1 MTVGT
6 FRALERRMITNTERL
21 DKENIVKTSV
31 RIPKLVAMSA
41 VAAVTLVA
49 CGGDD
54 SANDSASDTTMEMS
68 SDTTTEMSSDTPM
81 EMSSPI
87 EITGAWARTSPM
99 MATMGAAYMM
109 IMSMDDDRLVAAA
122 VDSSIA
128 DHAEVHE
135 VVMADG
141 SDMSMDH
148 SGMDM
153 GSDSSMD
160 MGSET
165 TMAMS
170 SGEMVMRE
178 VEGIDIV
185 GGEML
190 MMKPG
195 GYHVML
201 IDLVAPL
208 EIGQTFDVTLTFE
221 KAGDVIVPVEVREDA
236 P

>member
-1 MTVGT
+1 
-6 FRALERRMITNTERL
+6 MITNTERL

-54 SANDSASDTTMEMS
+54 SANDSASDT
-68 SDTTTEMSSDTPM
+68 PM

-109 IMSMDDDRLVAAA
+109 IMSMDDDRLVTAA

-221 KAGDVIVPVEVREDA
+221 TAGDVIVPVEVREDA

>member
-1 MTVGT
+1 MKEKSMKKRSTLLRTV
-6 FRALERRMITNTERL
+6 AL
-21 DKENIVKTSV
+21 
-31 RIPKLVAMSA
+31 PALVAVS
-41 VAAVTLVA
+41 LVA

-54 SANDSASDTTMEMS
+54 SANDTTT
-68 SDTTTEMSSDTPM
+68 DATTEMSA
-81 EMSSPI
+81 PI

-128 DHAEVHE
+128 ERAEVHE

-141 SDMSMDH
+141 SDMSMDMD
-148 SGMDM
+148 SDMGMDH
-153 GSDSSMD
+153 SSMD

-221 KAGDVIVPVEVREDA
+221 KTGDVIVPVEVREDA

>member
-1 MTVGT
+1 MDTDIVS
-6 FRALERRMITNTERL
+6 F
-21 DKENIVKTSV
+21 DKENIVKTSI
-31 RIPKLVAMSA
+31 RIPRLVAVA
-41 VAAVTLVA
+41 AIAAVTLAA

-54 SANDSASDTTMEMS
+54 SASDSAPDTTMEMS
-68 SDTTTEMSSDTPM
+68 PDTTM

-141 SDMSMDH
+141 SDMSMD
-148 SGMDM
+148 M
-153 GSDSSMD
+153 GSDTSMD
-160 MGSET
+160 MGSGMGSDT

-178 VEGIDIV
+178 VEGIDIT

-201 IDLVAPL
+201 IDLTAPL

>member
-1 MTVGT
+1 MTAGT
-6 FRALERRMITNTERL
+6 FRASERRMDADIVSF
-21 DKENIVKTSV
+21 DKENIMKTSL
-31 RIPKLVAMSA
+31 RFPQLVA
-41 VAAVTLVA
+41 VAAMAAAALVA

-54 SANDSASDTTMEMS
+54 SESDSAPDTT
-68 SDTTTEMSSDTPM
+68 M

-99 MATMGAAYMM
+99 MASMGAAYMM
-109 IMSMDDDRLVAAA
+109 IMSTDDDRLVAAA

-141 SDMSMDH
+141 SDTSM
-148 SGMDM
+148 GMDM
-153 GSDSSMD
+153 GSD
-160 MGSET
+160 MGSDT
-165 TMAMS
+165 TMSMS

-185 GGEML
+185 AGEML

-221 KAGDVIVPVEVREDA
+221 TAGDVIVPVEVREDA

>member
-1 MTVGT
+1 MKEKSMKKRSTLLRTV
-6 FRALERRMITNTERL
+6 AL
-21 DKENIVKTSV
+21 
-31 RIPKLVAMSA
+31 PALVAVS
-41 VAAVTLVA
+41 LVA

-54 SANDSASDTTMEMS
+54 SADDSSSGTT
-68 SDTTTEMSSDTPM
+68 M

-87 EITGAWARTSPM
+87 EIAGAWARSSPM
-99 MATMGAAYMM
+99 MATMGAAYMTV
-109 IMSMDDDRLVAAA
+109 MSMDDDRLVAAS

-128 DHAEVHE
+128 ERAEVHE

-141 SDMSMDH
+141 SDMSMDMD
-148 SGMDM
+148 SDMGMDH
-153 GSDSSMD
+153 SSMD

-221 KAGDVIVPVEVREDA
+221 KAGAVIVPVEVREDA

>member
-1 MTVGT
+1 MREKSMKKRRTLLRTV
-6 FRALERRMITNTERL
+6 AL
-21 DKENIVKTSV
+21 
-31 RIPKLVAMSA
+31 PALVAVS
-41 VAAVTLVA
+41 LVA

-54 SANDSASDTTMEMS
+54 SANDTTT
-68 SDTTTEMSSDTPM
+68 DATTEMSA
-81 EMSSPI
+81 PI
-87 EITGAWARTSPM
+87 EIAGAWARTSPA
-99 MATMGAAYMM
+99 MATMGAAYMT
-109 IMSMDDDRLVAAA
+109 IMSMDDDRLVAAS

-128 DHAEVHE
+128 ERAEVHE

-141 SDMSMDH
+141 SDMSMDQ

-153 GSDSSMD
+153 DPDMGMDHSSMD
-160 MGSET
+160 
-165 TMAMS
+165 MS

-190 MMKPG
+190 MLKPG

-221 KAGDVIVPVEVREDA
+221 KAGDVVVPVEVRDDA

>member
-6 FRALERRMITNTERL
+6 CRASERRMIANTERL

-41 VAAVTLVA
+41 VVAVTLVA

-54 SANDSASDTTMEMS
+54 SANDSASDTTI
-68 SDTTTEMSSDTPM
+68 

-135 VVMADG
+135 VVMANG

>member
-1 MTVGT
+1 
-6 FRALERRMITNTERL
+6 
-21 DKENIVKTSV
+21 
-31 RIPKLVAMSA
+31 
-41 VAAVTLVA
+41 
-49 CGGDD
+49 
-54 SANDSASDTTMEMS
+54 
-68 SDTTTEMSSDTPM
+68 
-81 EMSSPI
+81 MSSPI

>member
-1 MTVGT
+1 VTARTGWIRGAVLSVMI
-6 FRALERRMITNTERL
+6 AL
-21 DKENIVKTSV
+21 
-31 RIPKLVAMSA
+31 P
-41 VAAVTLVA
+41 LVA
-49 CGGDD
+49 CDDD
-54 SANDSASDTTMEMS
+54 SSSGTT
-68 SDTTTEMSSDTPM
+68 M

-87 EITGAWARTSPM
+87 EIAGAWARSSPM
-99 MATMGAAYMM
+99 MATMGAAYMTM
-109 IMSMDDDRLVAAA
+109 MSTDDDRLVAAA

-135 VVMADG
+135 VVMAGG
-141 SDMSMDH
+141 SDMSMDMD
-148 SGMDM
+148 SDMGMDH
-153 GSDSSMD
+153 SSMD

-221 KAGDVIVPVEVREDA
+221 KAGAVIVPVEVREDA

>member
-1 MTVGT
+1 MDADIVS
-6 FRALERRMITNTERL
+6 F
-21 DKENIVKTSV
+21 DKENIMKTSL
-31 RIPKLVAMSA
+31 RFPQLVA
-41 VAAVTLVA
+41 VAAMAAAALVA

-54 SANDSASDTTMEMS
+54 SESDSAPDTT
-68 SDTTTEMSSDTPM
+68 M

-99 MATMGAAYMM
+99 MASMGAAYMM
-109 IMSMDDDRLVAAA
+109 IMSTDDDRLVAAA

-141 SDMSMDH
+141 SDTSM
-148 SGMDM
+148 GMDM
-153 GSDSSMD
+153 GSD
-160 MGSET
+160 MGSDT
-165 TMAMS
+165 TMSMS

-185 GGEML
+185 AGEML

-221 KAGDVIVPVEVREDA
+221 TAGDVIVPVEVREDA

>member
-1 MTVGT
+1 MTVCT
-6 FRALERRMITNTERL
+6 FRASERRLYTNTERL

-54 SANDSASDTTMEMS
+54 SANDSA
-68 SDTTTEMSSDTPM
+68 SDTPM